1 MRAPARN
8 GDAALAALLLACAIV
23 PIAAAPASPRA
34 EEPGLPASGGVL
46 HVSAEPPRLV
56 LGKDSTSELRI
67 AAPAEVEDVTL
78 SASAGRVEGIRRV
91 AGGFTARYRPPA
103 DRVPQVAIVAV
114 VGRTPHGTEHGWLA
128 IPLSGQGDARVRT
141 TPGEEISLQIGD
153 RVFGPRRAGSDG
165 VAVIPV
171 VVPPGVR
178 EAHHGFK
185 PIDLHVPETPLLH
198 AVVDRAIVFADRP
211 EKVHV
216 VAYVVAPHG
225 AARRG
230 EAPVFE
236 PSRGSVSVAEKE
248 PGTIE
253 ATWTLPPGRA
263 GEERLAIRLQAAPAS
278 RAVVKVDAV
287 AGPAAVVAVAFD
299 HEALVADVEDRVM
312 VTARALDAAGNP
324 VPAALALAA
333 EGADLA
339 DVRQRAPGELE
350 ARIQAGP
357 AFGGRSEVRVTALAE
372 GTGISGA
379 RVLPLRPGEPAV
391 ARFEAA
397 DGIFRGDGARATLLR
412 LEVSDR
418 HGNPVTAVPAV
429 TAERGRVVAVS
440 QAGPGKYEVHYVA
453 PAVSSATRDR
463 LVAQV
468 GDVKATAV
476 PLLLAAAPAW
486 RGSADG
492 GVAVDARGRFV
503 APRAGLALEVPAEWA
518 PVLAG
523 GLEPSLRAEVEAMA
537 RPSGGAVAFL
547 GGVSVAHSF
556 DAAVLQA
563 SGTAGVLVASSRG
576 ALAARLAAGITFP
589 RQAISPFVEAS
600 LLTAGRGAP
609 GGFAALGVALGV
621 RLSLERPHGDDPHRR

>member
-8 GDAALAALLLACAIV
+8 GDAALAALLLACAV
-23 PIAAAPASPRA
+23 APIAAAPAPARA

-56 LGKDSTSELRI
+56 LGKDATSELRI
-67 AAPAEVEDVTL
+67 AAPADVEDVTL
-78 SASAGRVEGIRRV
+78 SASAGRIEGIRRV
-91 AGGFTARYRPPA
+91 AGGFAARYRPPG
-103 DRVPQVAIVAV
+103 DRVPQVAIVAAM
-114 VGRTPHGTEHGWLA
+114 GRTPHGTEHGWLA

-198 AVVDRAIVFADRP
+198 AVVDRATVLADRP
-211 EKVHV
+211 EKVRV

-263 GEERLAIRLQAAPAS
+263 GEERLAVRLQASPAS
-278 RAVVKVDAV
+278 RTVVKVETV
-287 AGPAAVVAVAFD
+287 AGPPAVVAVSFD
-299 HEALVADVEDRVM
+299 HDALVAGSADRVI

-333 EGADLA
+333 EGAELA

-350 ARIQAGP
+350 ARIHAGP
-357 AFGGRSEVRVTALAE
+357 WFGGTTQVRVTALAE

-397 DGIFRGDGARATLLR
+397 DGIFRGDGSRATLLR
-412 LEVSDR
+412 LAVADR
-418 HGNPVTAVPAV
+418 HGNPVSAVPAI
-429 TAERGRVVAVS
+429 TSERGKVLAVT
-440 QAGPGKYEVHYVA
+440 QAGPGAYEVQYVA
-453 PAVSSATRDR
+453 PAVSAPARDR
-463 LVAQV
+463 LVAAV
-468 GDVKATAV
+468 GDVKATAA
-476 PLLLAAAPAW
+476 PLLLAPAPAW
-486 RGSADG
+486 RSSLDG
-492 GVAVDARGRFV
+492 GVALDARGRFV
-503 APRAGLALEVPAEWA
+503 APRAGFALEFPAEWA
-518 PVLAG
+518 PVLAD
-523 GLEPSLRAEVEAMA
+523 GLEPSLRAEIDAMA

-547 GGVSVAHSF
+547 GGASLAHPWN
-556 DAAVLQA
+556 AAVLQA
-563 SGTAGVLVASSRG
+563 TGAAGVLVASSRG
-576 ALAARLAAGITFP
+576 ALAARLAAGISFP
-589 RQAISPFVEAS
+589 QRTLSPFVEAS
-600 LLTAGRGAP
+600 LLTAGRGAA
-609 GGFAALGVALGV
+609 GSFAALGVAVGV
-621 RLSLERPHGDDPHRR
+621 RLNLERSHGDDPHRR